1 MPEEFL
7 EEQPQLD
14 IRKYWEVLR
23 RRRWYFLLPFFVGWL
38 AVWGVSWFLPSVYR
52 SGTLILVEQPTAR
65 DLIPTTAAS
74 DLQGRLD
81 SIQQQVLS
89 RTRLLR
95 IIDHLNL
102 YAKQR
107 GHTSDDDLVEK
118 MRKDIQ
124 IELVRAPGKDEL
136 TAFNIYFSVDNPY
149 TAQQVTTELTNILIS
164 ENLEVGI
171 QNSTNINKFLDSQ
184 LEEARKSLAD
194 QEEKVRE
201 FKDRYLG
208 ELPGQ
213 LQSNL
218 QILNGLQGQLQAE
231 EDALGRAKQQNAYF
245 QSLVS
250 QYRTLA
256 ETQKPGQPN
265 AVGLPAINQT
275 LDRLRS
281 QLADL
286 SSRYTDQYPDVRKVR
301 EQIAKTEKMKQ
312 QMIADLKAKPADA
325 QASGNSAT
333 ASEYASTRETGPLM
347 EVESQLKANQ
357 IEIANRQRAIADL
370 QGKINDYQA
379 RLNRAPTR
387 EQELTDLT
395 RNYDQSRA
403 NYDSLLAKRNQSELA
418 TNLNKTQEGEHFR
431 MIDPPSL
438 PTKLFSPNRFKMSLG
453 GLFAG
458 LILGAVA
465 VVGSEFLDDRMYDEE
480 EFKKLLAVDIM
491 AEIPPLPTAE
501 EETRARGRFLL
512 ESAAVGVLSL
522 ITLAGVAFSY
532 LRG

>member
-1 MPEEFL
+1 
-7 EEQPQLD
+7 
-14 IRKYWEVLR
+14 
-23 RRRWYFLLPFFVGWL
+23 
-38 AVWGVSWFLPSVYR
+38 
-52 SGTLILVEQPTAR
+52 
-65 DLIPTTAAS
+65 
-74 DLQGRLD
+74 
-81 SIQQQVLS
+81 
-89 RTRLLR
+89 
-95 IIDHLNL
+95 
-102 YAKQR
+102 
-107 GHTSDDDLVEK
+107 
-118 MRKDIQ
+118 
-124 IELVRAPGKDEL
+124 
-136 TAFNIYFSVDNPY
+136 
-149 TAQQVTTELTNILIS
+149 
-164 ENLEVGI
+164 
-171 QNSTNINKFLDSQ
+171 
-184 LEEARKSLAD
+184 
-194 QEEKVRE
+194 
-201 FKDRYLG
+201 
-208 ELPGQ
+208 
-213 LQSNL
+213 
-218 QILNGLQGQLQAE
+218 
-231 EDALGRAKQQNAYF
+231 
-245 QSLVS
+245 
-250 QYRTLA
+250 
-256 ETQKPGQPN
+256 
-265 AVGLPAINQT
+265 VGLPAINQT

-438 PTKLFSPNRFKMSLG
+438 PTKLFSPNRFAMSLG

-480 EFKKLLAVDIM
+480 EFKKLLAVDVM

-501 EETRARGRFLL
+501 EETHARGRVLL
-512 ESAAVGVLSL
+512 
-522 ITLAGVAFSY
+522 
-532 LRG
+532 